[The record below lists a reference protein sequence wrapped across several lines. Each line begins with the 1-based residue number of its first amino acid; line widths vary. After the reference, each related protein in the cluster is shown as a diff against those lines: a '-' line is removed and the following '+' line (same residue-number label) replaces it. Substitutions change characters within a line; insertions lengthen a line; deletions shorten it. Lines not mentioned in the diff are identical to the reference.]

1 MLNILHSYLKD
12 SIPGYRKNLGNRFK
26 TSHPYIFVVMIKKF
40 YATSSKNTPVK
51 SVIKSVDK
59 LYSKNN
65 LKLISNYLEM
75 KEVLINP
82 DKYTVAQI
90 KDAQTFFIE
99 NKDVLKN
106 QVFTQRL
113 SLYIDRICLLL
124 I

>member
-1 MLNILHSYLKD
+1 M
-12 SIPGYRKNLGNRFK
+12 
-26 TSHPYIFVVMIKKF
+26 
-40 YATSSKNTPVK
+40 K